1 MARPRIVALYTDFGL
16 TDVYAGVMR
25 GVVTTLAPEAEIL
38 DVCHAIAPGDI
49 HEGAFMLLSAV
60 PFLPRGTIHVCVVDP
75 GVGTDRAVVAV
86 RAGGHTFIAP
96 DNGVLH
102 PVVEALGGA
111 AEVRSLTNERLQ
123 RPKRGN
129 TFHGRDVMAPVAAH
143 LVRGIEFALVGEP
156 HPALLDLPGFAPVA
170 VQDRVVGRILH
181 VDRFGNLV
189 TNLVAGDLVPGATAA
204 GGTAADAAGADLGGW
219 RLRVGGA
226 TGATGATVETWA
238 DTYGRVAPGDLLAYP
253 GSASFLEIAVRDGNA
268 AERLGARRGDP
279 VVAERRTS

>member
-111 AEVRSLTNERLQ
+111 SEVRTLTNERLQ

-170 VQDRVVGRILH
+170 AHDRVDGRVLH
-181 VDRFGNLV
+181 VDRFGNVV
-189 TNLVAGDLVPGATAA
+189 TNLVPGDLVPG
-204 GGTAADAAGADLGGW
+204 GTPDADLGGW
-219 RLRVGGA
+219 RLRLGGPA
-226 TGATGATVETWA
+226 GATVGTWA

-253 GSASFLEIAVRDGNA
+253 GSSGFLEIAVRDGNA
-268 AERLGARRGDP
+268 AERLGVRRGDP